1 MRRVAR
7 PIRPSVTRSRVRAD
21 EYRCWRRSRRLL
33 AHDAAARNR
42 SSEDQ
47 SQTEALLKELTQ
59 AVRKFSV
66 EQRRVP
72 KNLEE
77 LVANGYLPGVPSA
90 PAGKQFAIDKSLQV
104 TLVKR

>member
-1 MRRVAR
+1 MDAR
-7 PIRPSVTRSRVRAD
+7 ILLVS
-21 EYRCWRRSRRLL
+21 LL
-33 AHDAAARNR
+33 ALCVGCGDRPDS
-42 SSEDQ
+42 SSEKASAADQ